1 MCPENMSSAMR
12 LAATFLALCA
22 LASPALAQTC
32 SDTASAKAGDE
43 VTVFAILH
51 TTDPNESGEGEPLT
65 VTISN
70 GGPTTTFAEYEVGNI
85 IPSFK
90 AISTGPVTAAGTIA
104 GADGDETCEVIV
116 SVNAKH
122 WLAPEQ
128 KKALKDL
135 LNVAAPFAAFNLTLG
150 VLLCVP
156 EPEFCD
162 FFLETGADSA
172 HIAKWASD
180 LLKKDPLDLN
190 FTAIPVPVPAPFTP
204 ITAGGHLTQAV
215 ADAMNALLRNEARI
229 VGLLRA
235 TDTSINRAAG
245 AASVG
250 NTFWEQ
256 KQVEAINGFMFQLGG
271 LLTQEANARVALEAL
286 LTAENF
292 PVVTVSPQQVLAF
305 EQRLAFQ
312 GWTADELAS
321 LRQIGEDD
329 AFIEAMRPLIFSR
342 DINQVAGTFPAALAN
357 PTQISILRQAGRDL
371 TSFAGA
377 PGKPN
382 CHGASVSALAKQF
395 GGIQKAAKALGL
407 TNVKEL
413 ENAITGFCGN

>member
-1 MCPENMSSAMR
+1 MCRENMSSAIR
-12 LAATFLALCA
+12 LAAIILALCA
-22 LASPALAQTC
+22 LASPATAQTC
-32 SDTASAKAGDE
+32 SDTASANAGDE

-51 TTDPNESGEGEPLT
+51 TTDPNETGEGEPLT

-70 GGPTTTFAEYEVGNI
+70 GGPTTTFPDYEVSHI

-90 AISTGPVTAAGTIA
+90 AISTGPVTAAGTII
-104 GADGDETCEVIV
+104 GADGDESCEVIV

-135 LNVAAPFAAFNLTLG
+135 VNVAAPFAAFNLTLG

-172 HIAKWASD
+172 HIAKWAND
-180 LLKKDPLDLN
+180 LLKKDPIDLN
-190 FTAIPVPVPAPFTP
+190 FTVIPVPVSAPFTP

-215 ADAMNALLRNEARI
+215 ADAMNALLRNEAKI
-229 VGLLRA
+229 IGLLRA

-271 LLTQEANARVALEAL
+271 LLTQEANARVALAAL
-286 LTAENF
+286 LTAEDF
-292 PVVTVSPQQVLAF
+292 PVVNVSPQQVLAF

-312 GWTADELAS
+312 GWTADELAY
-321 LRQIGEDD
+321 LHQIGEDD

-342 DINQVAGTFPAALAN
+342 DINQVAGSFPAALAN

-371 TSFAGA
+371 TPFVGM
-377 PGKPN
+377 PGNAN
-382 CHGASVSALAKQF
+382 CHGASVSALAKKY
-395 GGIQKAAKALGL
+395 GGTAKAATALGFKSV
-407 TNVKEL
+407 NDL
-413 ENAITGFCGN
+413 ENAVRGFCGN